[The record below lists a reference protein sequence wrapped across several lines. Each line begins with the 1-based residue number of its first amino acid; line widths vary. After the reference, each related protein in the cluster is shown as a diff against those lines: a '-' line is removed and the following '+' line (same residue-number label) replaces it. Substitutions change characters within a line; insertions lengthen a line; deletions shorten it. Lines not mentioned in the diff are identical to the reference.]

1 MLVRPHKGGV
11 DDQVF
16 TVRVFDQGVENTL
29 PNALL
34 GPPTEAREYA
44 VPFAKLV
51 RQIAPWRSGASR
63 PKYGIDEKPI
73 VIAGPPS
80 VASLTRYKPFD
91 PPPLPVRKLPPNQNR
106 LPQLRS

>member
-1 MLVRPHKGGV
+1 MLVRPHDGGV
-11 DDQVF
+11 DDRVLK
-16 TVRVFDQGVENTL
+16 VRVFDQRVENTR

-34 GPPTEAREYA
+34 GPPTEACEDT
-44 VPFAKLV
+44 VSFAKLV

-63 PKYGIDEKPI
+63 PKHGIDEKPI
-73 VIAGPPS
+73 VIARPPS

-91 PPPLPVRKLPPNQNR
+91 PPPLPVREFPPNQDR